1 MPGFEDFLLGNT
13 EEARKVNLFK
23 KPKKADSPETHFTVE
38 NLLYVKKA
46 IRKLKDEGK
55 YQLRFPSMDWAEDD
69 PEIEAHCDDGQ
80 ILTKAS
86 SRAQIG
92 ICGFIRTKIT
102 ERSKNDQFHQ

>member
-1 MPGFEDFLLGNT
+1 
-13 EEARKVNLFK
+13 
-23 KPKKADSPETHFTVE
+23 
-38 NLLYVKKA
+38 
-46 IRKLKDEGK
+46 
-55 YQLRFPSMDWAEDD
+55 MDWAEDD